1 MDFLKNIKEDSI
13 LLIPNNI
20 KDKILEYINE
30 NKLLINIKFLTL
42 NDLKKGLFYDYND
55 ETIYK
60 LMKNNGISY
69 SVAKSYIED
78 TYYLDKDSYDNKK
91 LNDLLQIK
99 NFLIDNNLLVKDE
112 LFIDLLRSKSKMYVF
127 GFDYL
132 SKYDKYLLNIAK
144 NYITVDESN
153 NKEYKEYEH
162 TVYEANYIDD
172 EVIFVAENISKLIKD
187 GISLNKIFIAGIDD
201 EYDYSM
207 RRIFKEYGI
216 PYFIKNENILYDT
229 VIAKDFFNHLNDNIE
244 DSLKYI
250 KSKYNV
256 EKNELNN
263 TIYNKLI
270 SLINKF
276 FWADSYTEV
285 KELMIEEAK
294 KTTLPSIHY
303 ESEIKTTEI
312 INNIFNDDE
321 YVFLMNFN
329 MGKFPSIKKDE
340 DYIDDNIKPD
350 FMDTSKDYNV
360 NMKNVLLK
368 VLKSIK
374 NLTISYKNNSIT
386 QKFYPSF
393 LIKGNFK
400 EEKINNK
407 YSLFS
412 ENVNKQLF
420 TNLID
425 NYIKFNEYN
434 ENLPIMNNT
443 YSLDYNT
450 YDNKFTGINSK
461 IDNLNY
467 SYSNITE
474 YYKCPF
480 RFLCSKVYKIDEY
493 ESTFDS
499 FIGSLFHKVLEEC
512 IDSNK
517 DVDTIYDEYIN
528 EHKNDIEFKNYNKF
542 FIEKLRPEMHTVV
555 DLINKQ
561 YEFINKTS
569 EIHEAK
575 IEKHASE
582 LNLHTKIDAVIKG
595 FVDKI
600 LYINDNVIIIDYKTG
615 SSDKIMKERF
625 EYGLT
630 VQLPIYMYLLETIN
644 PNLNVT
650 GIYLQKIL
658 NLSIKKDK
666 KKTEEE
672 LKLENLKLQGLTLND
687 EEILPDIDSEY
698 ESSKIIQSLKVT
710 KTTGELKGQL
720 YSYEDKEDF
729 KQKIE
734 KVITDCINNVYDAEF
749 PISPYKIDK
758 DTGCSYCSFK
768 DICFKN
774 ENQYKIIKIEKESKE
789 GEQ

>member
-1 MDFLKNIKEDSI
+1 
-13 LLIPNNI
+13 
-20 KDKILEYINE
+20 
-30 NKLLINIKFLTL
+30 
-42 NDLKKGLFYDYND
+42 
-55 ETIYK
+55 
-60 LMKNNGISY
+60 
-69 SVAKSYIED
+69 
-78 TYYLDKDSYDNKK
+78 
-91 LNDLLQIK
+91 
-99 NFLIDNNLLVKDE
+99 
-112 LFIDLLRSKSKMYVF
+112 
-127 GFDYL
+127 
-132 SKYDKYLLNIAK
+132 
-144 NYITVDESN
+144 
-153 NKEYKEYEH
+153 
-162 TVYEANYIDD
+162 
-172 EVIFVAENISKLIKD
+172 
-187 GISLNKIFIAGIDD
+187 
-201 EYDYSM
+201 
-207 RRIFKEYGI
+207 
-216 PYFIKNENILYDT
+216 
-229 VIAKDFFNHLNDNIE
+229 
-244 DSLKYI
+244 
-250 KSKYNV
+250 
-256 EKNELNN
+256 
-263 TIYNKLI
+263 
-270 SLINKF
+270 
-276 FWADSYTEV
+276 
-285 KELMIEEAK
+285 
-294 KTTLPSIHY
+294 
-303 ESEIKTTEI
+303 
-312 INNIFNDDE
+312 
-321 YVFLMNFN
+321 
-329 MGKFPSIKKDE
+329 
-340 DYIDDNIKPD
+340 
-350 FMDTSKDYNV
+350 
-360 NMKNVLLK
+360 
-368 VLKSIK
+368 
-374 NLTISYKNNSIT
+374 
-386 QKFYPSF
+386 
-393 LIKGNFK
+393 
-400 EEKINNK
+400 
-407 YSLFS
+407 
-412 ENVNKQLF
+412 
-420 TNLID
+420 
-425 NYIKFNEYN
+425 
-434 ENLPIMNNT
+434 
-443 YSLDYNT
+443 
-450 YDNKFTGINSK
+450 KFTGINSK
-461 IDNLNY
+461 IENLNY

-480 RFLCSKVYKIDEY
+480 RFLCSKIYKIDEY

-555 DLINKQ
+555 NLINKQ

-569 EIHEAK
+569 ETHEAK

-582 LNLHTKIDAVIKG
+582 LNIHTKIDAVIKG

-615 SSDKIMKERF
+615 SSDKITKERF

-644 PNLNVT
+644 PNLNVA

-687 EEILPDIDSEY
+687 EGILPDIDSEY

-729 KQKIE
+729 KQKI
-734 KVITDCINNVYDAEF
+734 KKIITDCINNVYDAKF

>member
-1 MDFLKNIKEDSI
+1 M
-13 LLIPNNI
+13 
-20 KDKILEYINE
+20 
-30 NKLLINIKFLTL
+30 
-42 NDLKKGLFYDYND
+42 
-55 ETIYK
+55 
-60 LMKNNGISY
+60 
-69 SVAKSYIED
+69 
-78 TYYLDKDSYDNKK
+78 
-91 LNDLLQIK
+91 
-99 NFLIDNNLLVKDE
+99 
-112 LFIDLLRSKSKMYVF
+112 
-127 GFDYL
+127 
-132 SKYDKYLLNIAK
+132 
-144 NYITVDESN
+144 
-153 NKEYKEYEH
+153 
-162 TVYEANYIDD
+162 
-172 EVIFVAENISKLIKD
+172 FVAENISKLIKK
-187 GISLNKIFIAGIDD
+187 GIPLNKIYIAGIDD
-201 EYDYSM
+201 EYEYSM
-207 RRIFKEYGI
+207 KRIFKEYGI

-229 VIAKDFFNHLNDNIE
+229 VIAKDFFENLNDNIE
-244 DSLKYI
+244 DTLEYI
-250 KSKYNV
+250 KTKYNIDN
-256 EKNELNN
+256 NELNN
-263 TIYNKLI
+263 SIYNKLM

-276 FWADSYTEV
+276 YWTNSYTEV

-294 KTTLPSIHY
+294 KTTLPSIHF
-303 ESEIKTTEI
+303 ENEIKTTEI
-312 INNIFNDDE
+312 INNIFSEDE
-321 YVFLMNFN
+321 YIFLMNFN
-329 MGKFPSIKKDE
+329 MGKYPSIKKDE
-340 DYIDDNIKPD
+340 DYIDDKIKPE
-350 FMDTSKDYNV
+350 FMDTSKDYNI

-386 QKFYPSF
+386 QKYYPSF
-393 LIKGNFK
+393 LIKDNFK
-400 EEKINNK
+400 EEKIDNK
-407 YSLFS
+407 YSEFS

-434 ENLPIMNNT
+434 DVLPIMNNT

-450 YDNKFTGINSK
+450 YDNKFTGINTK
-461 IDNLNY
+461 IENLNY

-480 RFLCSKVYKIDEY
+480 RFLCSKIYKIDEY
-493 ESTFDS
+493 ESTFES

-517 DVDTIYDEYIN
+517 DVDIVYDEYIN
-528 EHKNDIEFKNYNKF
+528 EHKNDIEFKNYNNF

-569 EIHEAK
+569 ESHEAK

-600 LYINDNVIIIDYKTG
+600 LYINDNVIIIDYKTS
-615 SSDKIMKERF
+615 SSDKIIKERF
-625 EYGLT
+625 EYGLN

-644 PNLNVT
+644 PKLNVA

-666 KKTEEE
+666 KKSEEE
-672 LKLENLKLQGLTLND
+672 LKMENLKLQGLTLND
-687 EEILPDIDSEY
+687 EKILPEIDSEY

-729 KQKIE
+729 KQKIK
-734 KVITDCINNVYDAEF
+734 KVITDCINNVYEAKF
-749 PISPYKIDK
+749 PINPYKIEK
-758 DTGCSYCSFK
+758 ETGCSYCSFK
-768 DICFKN
+768 DICYKN